1 MRYIDA
7 DLLKSRL
14 SKEQLAIEK
23 ALFSVI
29 DRTPTFEFPHDP
41 VLFANKGLT
50 VEGTA
55 TVKFKVKTDDVEN
68 VDAMIDD
75 CIDRDYLELEDVW
88 IERAE

>member
-14 SKEQLAIEK
+14 SQEETSIRK

-41 VLFANKGLT
+41 VLFNNKGLT